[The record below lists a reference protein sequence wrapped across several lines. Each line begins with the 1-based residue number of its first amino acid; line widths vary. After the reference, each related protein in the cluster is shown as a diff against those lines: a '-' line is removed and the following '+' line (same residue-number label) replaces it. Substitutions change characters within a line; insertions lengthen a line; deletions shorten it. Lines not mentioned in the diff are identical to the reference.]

1 MADGAAVDGVV
12 SLVDGPPAGV
22 AAEAGGVEGPPRLLG
37 PHHVA
42 ADGLAALG
50 TSLQKFLRQETWELG
65 IRSLRVYSYNIERVS
80 FQQRA
85 INTLSRNLTFGSTKP
100 TLT

>member
-12 SLVDGPPAGV
+12 ALVDGPPADV

-50 TSLQKFLRQETWELG
+50 TSLQKFLRHK
-65 IRSLRVYSYNIERVS
+65 SDK
-80 FQQRA
+80 
-85 INTLSRNLTFGSTKP
+85 NL
-100 TLT
+100 

>member
-12 SLVDGPPAGV
+12 ALVDGPPAGV

-50 TSLQKFLRQETWELG
+50 TSLQKFLRQKKLG
-65 IRSLRVYSYNIERVS
+65 SLKFGLFVFAKFACLHRSKYRTS
-80 FQQRA
+80 FSSA
-85 INTLSRNLTFGSTKP
+85 E
-100 TLT
+100 

>member
-1 MADGAAVDGVV
+1 MLKMPYRSSHCINRIMGKGRATDHVAVVADGAAVDGVV
-12 SLVDGPPAGV
+12 ALVDGPPAGV

-50 TSLQKFLRQETWELG
+50 TSLQKFLRHK
-65 IRSLRVYSYNIERVS
+65 SDK
-80 FQQRA
+80 
-85 INTLSRNLTFGSTKP
+85 NL
-100 TLT
+100 

>member
-12 SLVDGPPAGV
+12 ALVDGPPAGV

-50 TSLQKFLRQETWELG
+50 TSLQKFLRQKKLG
-65 IRSLRVYSYNIERVS
+65 SLKFGLLVFACQVCLFTSKYRTS
-80 FQQRA
+80 FSSA
-85 INTLSRNLTFGSTKP
+85 E
-100 TLT
+100 

>member
-12 SLVDGPPAGV
+12 ALVDGPPAGV

-50 TSLQKFLRQETWELG
+50 TSLQKFLRVRHKKLG
-65 IRSLRVYSYNIERVS
+65 SLKIEFGLCQVCLFTIS
-80 FQQRA
+80 NEFQFS
-85 INTLSRNLTFGSTKP
+85 SRDCT
-100 TLT
+100 

>member
-1 MADGAAVDGVV
+1 MYFSILGLIAFKLIPLHIGNRIMLHVRVPSSRATHHVAVVADGAAVDGVV
-12 SLVDGPPAGV
+12 ALVDGPPAGV

-50 TSLQKFLRQETWELG
+50 TSL
-65 IRSLRVYSYNIERVS
+65 
-80 FQQRA
+80 
-85 INTLSRNLTFGSTKP
+85 
-100 TLT
+100 

>member
-12 SLVDGPPAGV
+12 ALVDGLPAGV
-22 AAEAGGVEGPPRLLG
+22 AAEARGVEGPPRLLG

-50 TSLQKFLRQETWELG
+50 TSLQKFLRHKKLG
-65 IRSLRVYSYNIERVS
+65 S
-80 FQQRA
+80 
-85 INTLSRNLTFGSTKP
+85 
-100 TLT
+100 